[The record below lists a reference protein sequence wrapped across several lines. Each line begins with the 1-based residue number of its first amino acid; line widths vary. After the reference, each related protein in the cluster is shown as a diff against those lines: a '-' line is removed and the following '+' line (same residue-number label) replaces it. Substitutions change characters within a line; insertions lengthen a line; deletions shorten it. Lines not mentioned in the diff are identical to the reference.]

1 MTMQPTA
8 HDMGSSHQRLVPQC
22 PAAQD
27 QASNTPRLVQN
38 HHSLHSFWGGGGA
51 KVSEVIVDLS
61 TIEDLGTSFG
71 WLLEELG
78 ALQVCT

>member
-1 MTMQPTA
+1 MTMQPTTLTWGA
-8 HDMGSSHQRLVPQC
+8 VIKDLSPSVRQLKIKP
-22 PAAQD
+22 PTLQD
-27 QASNTPRLVQN
+27 LYKTITASTV
-38 HHSLHSFWGGGGA
+38 A

-61 TIEDLGTSFG
+61 TIEELGTSYG